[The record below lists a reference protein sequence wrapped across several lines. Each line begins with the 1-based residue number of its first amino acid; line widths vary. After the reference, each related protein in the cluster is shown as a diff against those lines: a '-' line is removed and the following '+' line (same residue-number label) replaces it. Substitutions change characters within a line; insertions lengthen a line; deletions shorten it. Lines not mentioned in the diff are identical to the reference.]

1 MRNDASPIT
10 SGRAVLLGHLVVT
23 TPVVVLIV
31 GFAVIAARLTGL
43 SWRLTLLVGIGGGW
57 LWWSLAVP
65 RWRRWAHA
73 RGAEPSELQ
82 RLAQRTGL
90 VWREGSFMSRT
101 EIRPKRGS

>member
-1 MRNDASPIT
+1 MRNEASPIT
-10 SGRAVLLGHLVVT
+10 ADRAVLTGHLAVT
-23 TPVVVLIV
+23 GPVVVLVLGVTVIV
-31 GFAVIAARLTGL
+31 ARLTGL
-43 SWRLTLLVGIGGGW
+43 AWRLTLLIGVGAGW

-101 EIRPKRGS
+101 EIRPKR